1 MLGNSHAKQLIIL
14 IFITAAAPAAVIKV
28 RGQLRFDPRQMQ
40 RIFLLASVSRPALT
54 PAQPPIQLVSVT
66 LPGVKRDRGVTLTTH
81 PHQMPRSRMSRMHTS
96 SLPLRLSG
104 VYGTTLFFVPFYNV
118 HF

>member
-1 MLGNSHAKQLIIL
+1 MPGHSRAKQLIIL

-28 RGQLRFDPRQMQ
+28 RGQLRFDPQT
-40 RIFLLASVSRPALT
+40 RPALT
-54 PAQPPIQLVSVT
+54 PTQPPIQLLLVT

-81 PHQMPRSRMSRMHTS
+81 PHQMPRSRMIRTHTS

-104 VYGTTLFFVPFYNV
+104 VYGTALFFVPFYNV